1 MAAARLRLTNLMG
14 LFARFWMIVWGFA
27 LLIGLL
33 SPLMPLIVFLLGF
46 VFILAG
52 FWAIWQMVTFWF
64 WYGMW
69 RVRH

>member
-1 MAAARLRLTNLMG
+1 MV
-14 LFARFWMIVWGFA
+14 VWGFA

-33 SPLMPLIVFLLGF
+33 GPLMPLIIVLMGF
-46 VFILAG
+46 VLILAG

-69 RVRH
+69 GMHR